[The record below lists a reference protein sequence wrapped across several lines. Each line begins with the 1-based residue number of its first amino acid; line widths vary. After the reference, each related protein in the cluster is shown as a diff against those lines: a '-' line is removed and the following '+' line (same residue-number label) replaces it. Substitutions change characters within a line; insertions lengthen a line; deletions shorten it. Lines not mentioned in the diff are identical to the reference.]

1 MNNQKAILPT
11 QGVENDPKVNC
22 LTIFCIQHTA
32 GTDSKEVRPAFGGRN
47 NNKKINYEIKQ

>member
-1 MNNQKAILPT
+1 MKTNPT
-11 QGVENDPKVNC
+11 QRVENDPKVNC